1 MFFEIQFLHN
11 KPIAFGD
18 FYNQVA
24 NNTPADKEIFKGCM
38 KELLQHKELKIVGK
52 EGEIRRSDIKD
63 SDIIQIPPQMNL
75 FKPR

>member
-1 MFFEIQFLHN
+1 MAIF
-11 KPIAFGD
+11 
-18 FYNQVA
+18 
-24 NNTPADKEIFKGCM
+24 DKEIFKGYM

-75 FKPR
+75 FKPRH